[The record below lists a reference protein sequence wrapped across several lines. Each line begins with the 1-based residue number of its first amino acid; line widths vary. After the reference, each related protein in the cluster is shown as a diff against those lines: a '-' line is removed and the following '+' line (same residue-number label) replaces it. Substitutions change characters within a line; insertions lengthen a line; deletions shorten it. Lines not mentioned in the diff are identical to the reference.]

1 MMHTQNSAL
10 IVLPNLVHSNNH
22 WSQAQTQFHIYIY
35 IYILVT
41 LESRVAVSGR
51 IYTNIFDVRLMRGN
65 LMEVVFFFF
74 FDKLW
79 K

>member
-35 IYILVT
+35 ILVT

-51 IYTNIFDVRLMRGN
+51 IYTNIFDVGLMRGN
-65 LMEVVFFFF
+65 LMEV
-74 FDKLW
+74 D
-79 K
+79 